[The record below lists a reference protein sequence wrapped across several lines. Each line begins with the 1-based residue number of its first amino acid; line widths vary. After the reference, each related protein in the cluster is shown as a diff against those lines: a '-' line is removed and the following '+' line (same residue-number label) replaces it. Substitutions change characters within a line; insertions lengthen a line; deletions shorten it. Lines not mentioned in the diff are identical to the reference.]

1 MTDLSALEEIVMI
14 GYPIGLWDSINNM
27 PIFRRGITATH
38 PNLDYMGQEVFLIDA
53 ACFPGSSGSP
63 VLLYNRG
70 SYPNRQGGIVIDSR
84 INLLGILYA
93 GAQLTVEGEI
103 KVLPVP
109 TQMKPVPITKIPIH
123 LGFVIKAKQILEF
136 KPIIESILKD
146 G

>member
-1 MTDLSALEEIVMI
+1 M
-14 GYPIGLWDSINNM
+14 
-27 PIFRRGITATH
+27 
-38 PNLDYMGQEVFLIDA
+38 
-53 ACFPGSSGSP
+53 
-63 VLLYNRG
+63 
-70 SYPNRQGGIVIDSR
+70 IDSR